1 MYQKSSGGSLDNAGK
16 VSALSRVSTKL
27 LGIYCPFSKKRR
39 VFRPNKNMGENAFI
53 KKTITGFS
61 SNWLLLANLHLMRH
75 SG

>member
-39 VFRPNKNMGENAFI
+39 VFRPNKNMGVNAFI
-53 KKTITGFS
+53 
-61 SNWLLLANLHLMRH
+61 
-75 SG
+75 